1 MSHNSRVQEAY
12 YDHGKRARAAGVATK
27 VMSHTFGL
35 DAQLKPIA
43 GPSKEEMN
51 DPNIIASLNDKW
63 AGQAWGEPDGAGADG
78 AEEQGEGDGA
88 PVVTNHDSGASD
100 EEEAEDIGRNAF
112 SSAERLVLVSLL
124 NPNHTKPSL
133 TKAGLE
139 QAIKKSPELKLIWQ
153 NLIKSKGKIDA
164 KKAEALACRT
174 IVSSLRK
181 DQLKREKEARKKPE
195 K

>member
-1 MSHNSRVQEAY
+1 MTSVPDWPGEHLTELEPTEL
-12 YDHGKRARAAGVATK
+12 KRKEMELPLSQITTAVRAK
-27 VMSHTFGL
+27 KKKR
-35 DAQLKPIA
+35 LKT
-43 GPSKEEMN
+43 
-51 DPNIIASLNDKW
+51 L
-63 AGQAWGEPDGAGADG
+63 
-78 AEEQGEGDGA
+78 AE
-88 PVVTNHDSGASD
+88 THS
-100 EEEAEDIGRNAF
+100 
-112 SSAERLVLVSLL
+112 ERLVLVSLL

>member
-1 MSHNSRVQEAY
+1 
-12 YDHGKRARAAGVATK
+12 
-27 VMSHTFGL
+27 MSHTFGL

-51 DPNIIASLNDKW
+51 DPNIIASLNDKC
-63 AGQAWGEPDGAGADG
+63 AGLAWGAPDGAGADG
-78 AEEQGEGDGA
+78 AEEEGDGA
-88 PVVTNHDSGASD
+88 PVVTNHDSGASEE